1 MRKIYKTDGRQKLM
15 DFLEQNP
22 DRQFTVEELCLT
34 LNGDAESGRSSLY
47 RRLGELCR
55 RDVLRVFR
63 DEERK
68 CNVYQYVGICCD
80 CREHFH
86 AKCVRC
92 GKIEHLHCGD
102 SSEFAKHLMD
112 DHGFRI
118 DCGQSMLYGVCA
130 ACAYAKGAKGGIE
143 LVD

>member
-1 MRKIYKTDGRQKLM
+1 MGKIYQTDGRRRLI
-15 DFLEQNP
+15 DFLEKHP
-22 DRQFTVEELCLT
+22 DRQFTVEELCVI

-47 RRLGELCR
+47 RQLGELCR
-55 RDVLRVFR
+55 LDVLRVFR

-68 CNVYQYVGICCD
+68 CNVYQYVGTSCD

-112 DHGFRI
+112 DHGFAI

-130 ACAYAKGAKGGIE
+130 TCAGAGEGRTC
-143 LVD
+143 

>member
-1 MRKIYKTDGRQKLM
+1 M
-15 DFLEQNP
+15 
-22 DRQFTVEELCLT
+22 T
-34 LNGDAESGRSSLY
+34 LNGDTASGRSSLY
-47 RRLGELCR
+47 RRLGELCQ

-68 CNVYQYVGICCD
+68 CNVYQYVGTGCD

-92 GKIEHLHCGD
+92 GRIEHLHCGD
-102 SSEFAKHLMD
+102 SSEFAEHLMN

-130 ACAYAKGAKGGIE
+130 ACAQGREGTC
-143 LVD
+143 